1 MARKYNSILFDLDGT
16 LIDSVNGI
24 ESSFKYAFYNTY
36 GKDLTQSIRSLIGPP
51 IDQVLLKLNGEND
64 LFTINKF
71 LRFFKEHYDII
82 GFKESV
88 LFSGVDHTL
97 KILTENG
104 ARLFIA
110 TNKRYLP
117 TQKILSWL
125 KIEEYFEGIYCSD
138 FPITKFSSK
147 TEMLGSLIIDHCL
160 IREEILMIGDT
171 IHDSDAAINNNL
183 NFVFV
188 EYGYGICQ
196 NPTHSIKNI
205 KQLINIIA

>member
-1 MARKYNSILFDLDGT
+1 MTRKYSSIVFDLDGT
-16 LIDSVNGI
+16 IIDSVKGI

-51 IDQVLLKLNGEND
+51 IDQVLLKLNGEKD

-71 LRFFKEHYDII
+71 LHFFKEHYDLI

-88 LFSGVDHTL
+88 LFSGVNHTL

-104 ARLFIA
+104 TRLFIA

-125 KIEEYFEGIYCSD
+125 KIEEYFASIYCAD
-138 FPITKFSSK
+138 FPISKFSSK

-171 IHDSDAAINNNL
+171 IHDSEAAINNSV
-183 NFVFV
+183 NFAYV
-188 EYGYGICQ
+188 EYGYGDCQ
-196 NPTHSIKNI
+196 NPMFSLNSIK
-205 KQLINIIA
+205 KVINILQ